1 MGNKLNHH
9 TTRGYSQPPLTWPH
23 WLNIIYVFF
32 SLLQCSHLHLSQ
44 MPASLSE
51 GHPSRLPEYWLTV
64 ARWLFEILRSFLLF
78 LEQRWGGERKSIKRM
93 KSVPAQ
99 CLPSASQQSSARQ
112 GETTLRYWRV
122 GPGRVRGTGRP
133 EDCLLLSC
141 SSMWVNWPVWFSAG
155 FHLPWE
161 KRGIPGH
168 GSPQQSSQALVG
180 SPWLCSRRTELACA
194 AEKKKK
200 TCIYNGSICV
210 VVAPQVWNAMLC
222 WCTNLSRNDKLE
234 SMSRGSFTEENG
246 DDNHFMWFSLKIQ
259 TWLVK
264 YGKQKK
270 Q

>member
-1 MGNKLNHH
+1 
-9 TTRGYSQPPLTWPH
+9 
-23 WLNIIYVFF
+23 
-32 SLLQCSHLHLSQ
+32 
-44 MPASLSE
+44 
-51 GHPSRLPEYWLTV
+51 
-64 ARWLFEILRSFLLF
+64 
-78 LEQRWGGERKSIKRM
+78 M

-155 FHLPWE
+155 AAVTGFTYPE
-161 KRGIPGH
+161 KRGESLAMVAH
-168 GSPQQSSQALVG
+168 SKVVRLRSDHLDYVLVELSLLAL
-180 SPWLCSRRTELACA
+180 RRR
-194 AEKKKK
+194 KKK

-246 DDNHFMWFSLKIQ
+246 DDNHFM
-259 TWLVK
+259 
-264 YGKQKK
+264 
-270 Q
+270 

>member
-23 WLNIIYVFF
+23 WLNIIYVFV

-64 ARWLFEILRSFLLF
+64 ARRLFEILRSFLLF

-122 GPGRVRGTGRP
+122 GQGRVRGTGRP

-155 FHLPWE
+155 AAVTGFTYPE
-161 KRGIPGH
+161 KRGESLAMVAH
-168 GSPQQSSQALVG
+168 SKVVRLWSDHLDYVLVELSLLAL
-180 SPWLCSRRTELACA
+180 RRR
-194 AEKKKK
+194 KKKHA
-200 TCIYNGSICV
+200 SIMEV
-210 VVAPQVWNAMLC
+210 SVWWSHPRFGMPC
-222 WCTNLSRNDKLE
+222 YV
-234 SMSRGSFTEENG
+234 GV
-246 DDNHFMWFSLKIQ
+246 Q
-259 TWLVK
+259 T
-264 YGKQKK
+264 
-270 Q
+270 